1 VISIVNGLSKGIG
14 RSVGVTA
21 SLVVTALGLGACGQK
36 SADVASP
43 PAAVITP
50 TATSTAFYGT
60 QFERQPNVP
69 TLTELGRVLFADP
82 ALSASGTLACA
93 TCHVPGNAYA
103 PSNRRPVQLGG
114 STMAQPGIRA
124 VPSLTYHQDVPAFTE
139 HFSDNDGNDSID
151 QGPAGGLGWDGRV
164 SSAHEQAAIPLLS
177 SFEMGNATSDEAV
190 SRLQRSGSA
199 DRFRAT
205 FGDNVF
211 ANPALAWKG
220 LLLALEVFQQ
230 SPADFY
236 PYSSKYDA
244 YLRGK
249 ATLSAAERHGLALF
263 NDTTK
268 GNCASCHPS
277 AIKRGAFPQF
287 TDHGFIA
294 LGVPRNRSI
303 PANADTAYHDL
314 GLCGPVRTDL
324 SGHTE
329 YCGLFE
335 TPSLRNVALKHAY
348 FHNGSFSSLEG
359 VVRFY
364 AQRDIHPERY
374 YPRGRDGQVR
384 KFDDLPEPYW
394 SNVNTEPPFGADG
407 SRPLLDEAEI
417 RDVVAFLRTL
427 TDGYTPAKDAALV
440 ATNSSS
446 R

>member
-1 VISIVNGLSKGIG
+1 VIFIDNCLKKSLSQI
-14 RSVGVTA
+14 VGVA
-21 SLVVTALGLGACGQK
+21 AFLLMTALGLGGCGQR
-36 SADVASP
+36 SAGVASP
-43 PAAVITP
+43 PASVVTP

-60 QFERQPNVP
+60 RFERQPNAA

-93 TCHVPGNAYA
+93 TCHVPGNGYA
-103 PSNRRPVQLGG
+103 PSNRHPVQLGG

-164 SSAHEQAAIPLLS
+164 SSAHEQAAIPLMS

-190 SRLQRSGSA
+190 SRLQWSGSA
-199 DRFRAT
+199 DRFRAA

-211 ANPALAWKG
+211 ADPALAWKG
-220 LLLALEVFQQ
+220 LLLALEVYQQ

-249 ATLSAAERHGLALF
+249 ATLSVAEKHGLTLF
-263 NDTTK
+263 NDAAK

-294 LGVPRNRSI
+294 LGVPRNRHI
-303 PANADTAYHDL
+303 PANADTAYYDL
-314 GLCGPVRTDL
+314 GLCGPVRSDL
-324 SGHTE
+324 SSHTE

-348 FHNGSFSSLEG
+348 FHNGSFSSLES

-374 YPRGRDGQVR
+374 YPSGRDGKVR

-394 SNVNTEPPFGADG
+394 SNVNIEPPFHAKDF
-407 SRPLLDEAEI
+407 RPSLSEPEI

-427 TDGYTPAKDAALV
+427 TDGYIPEKDFAVV
-440 ATNSSS
+440 ATIPSP